1 MVELY
6 FPPFI
11 THFKR
16 NMTRHFLSLFALAL
30 TGWLPMHC
38 ARGADTTNSA
48 PDFKEVY
55 DLLRTNLTGATD
67 DNLNRA
73 AIEGLLSRFHGK
85 VSLVGGAADGSTI
98 PQGGT
103 ALGKSAILENDVVYL
118 RIGRVAGNLANE
130 LSAAY
135 RALTATNKVAGVV
148 LDLRFVVGD
157 DSRSEERRV
166 GEECRSRW

>member
-30 TGWLPMHC
+30 TGWLAMHC

-85 VSLVGGAADGSTI
+85 VSLVGGAADGSAI

-103 ALGKSAILENDVVYL
+103 ALSKTAIIENNVAYL
-118 RIGRVAGNLANE
+118 RIGRGTGNLANE
-130 LSAAY
+130 IRAEQKSSA
-135 RALTATNKVAGVV
+135 
-148 LDLRFVVGD
+148 
-157 DSRSEERRV
+157 
-166 GEECRSRW
+166 

>member
-1 MVELY
+1 MVQLY
-6 FPPFI
+6 FLPFI

-16 NMTRHFLSLFALAL
+16 NMTRRFLSLFALAL

-38 ARGADTTNSA
+38 ARGADTTNPA

-73 AIEGLLSRFHGK
+73 AIEGLLSRFPGK
-85 VSLVGGAADGSTI
+85 VSLVGGAAGGATI

-103 ALGKSAILENDVVYL
+103 AVSKTAIIENNVAYL
-118 RIGRVAGNLANE
+118 RIGRG
-130 LSAAY
+130 
-135 RALTATNKVAGVV
+135 T
-148 LDLRFVVGD
+148 
-157 DSRSEERRV
+157 
-166 GEECRSRW
+166 C